1 MLSNEYIRNFLE
13 LNRHVKSIKHRHRR
27 GQTSC
32 YLCLP
37 GLEDLRKGYGWN
49 CLGVRPP
56 MKVTCQLC
64 TPNLGEEH
72 GEWNCLKYDTPMK
85 VRRRLMDMNLCR
97 ACTMPHGANVECSYH
112 KILCGNRGDSCRRC
126 GLLDHVFWTCDGGP
140 HPGSQFE
147 RKEKG
152 DKDKS
157 NEVCKQHN
165 CNEIEQKCKKQ
176 ESLVENKSLKV
187 SPTNSSTESAF

>member
-37 GLEDLRKGYGWN
+37 GFEDFRQGYGWN

-64 TPNLGEEH
+64 TPDLGEEH

-85 VRRRLMDMNLCR
+85 VRRRLMARHAPAVVVLPRHILTLYSIHLKSMGFIIVKDWSFFFPMLSEVHEI
-97 ACTMPHGANVECSYH
+97 HGSSFFAEDTPEAWYCYFEANNSAMLQFSSKEVLGRS
-112 KILCGNRGDSCRRC
+112 IRRRRR
-126 GLLDHVFWTCDGGP
+126 
-140 HPGSQFE
+140 
-147 RKEKG
+147 RKLI
-152 DKDKS
+152 
-157 NEVCKQHN
+157 N
-165 CNEIEQKCKKQ
+165 C
-176 ESLVENKSLKV
+176 ENVL
-187 SPTNSSTESAF
+187 STK